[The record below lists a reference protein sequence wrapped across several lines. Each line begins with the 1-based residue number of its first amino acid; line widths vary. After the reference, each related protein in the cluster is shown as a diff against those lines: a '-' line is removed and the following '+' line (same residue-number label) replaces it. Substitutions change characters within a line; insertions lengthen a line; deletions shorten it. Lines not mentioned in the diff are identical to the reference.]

1 MNKKYSHNQV
11 NPNFIIQPTDRM
23 EMSTP
28 DDLFGQLEAE
38 QHNFCRWV
46 GELYLELHNGTYTTQ
61 AAMKRLCREAEF
73 RLRDAEFLLS
83 VGVGQLGSAADQL
96 LSE

>member
-1 MNKKYSHNQV
+1 MK
-11 NPNFIIQPTDRM
+11 
-23 EMSTP
+23 TP
-28 DDLFGQLEAE
+28 DDLFGQLETE

-96 LSE
+96 LTEYVSVAHSVYSM